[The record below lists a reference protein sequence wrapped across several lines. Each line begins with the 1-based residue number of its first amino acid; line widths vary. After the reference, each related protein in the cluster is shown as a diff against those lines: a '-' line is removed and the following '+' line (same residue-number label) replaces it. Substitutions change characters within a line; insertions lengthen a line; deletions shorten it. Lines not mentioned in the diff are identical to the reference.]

1 MNWAPHAPIQG
12 RLAWRQARPTRTVVL
27 EQKGTLKGS
36 TSIRLSRGLR
46 CQELVHNNSVQEPSD
61 STLPVTRQRD
71 RKMMGR

>member
-36 TSIRLSRGLR
+36 TSIRLSKVCGARSWFITTQCKNQVILL
-46 CQELVHNNSVQEPSD
+46 CL
-61 STLPVTRQRD
+61 
-71 RKMMGR
+71 